1 MDEAIYPIAK
11 NPNKSLLTAAG
22 VGWCDLQYHCIRKD
36 GYPQPQINYC
46 TEGKGVLVT
55 EGKTTEITKGMSF
68 FLPADVPHEYYAL
81 GDVWSLEWVTFSGCG
96 CAALLEQFGLKNA
109 VTAFHEDPSEMERTW
124 QSIYTVLKRNNE
136 NASLRADS
144 YMYRFLTEYQI
155 SRMKPA
161 GTPSEFSAYK
171 LAEEYISAHLSEEIA
186 MEDIAAAAG
195 VSPQYLC
202 RIFKRKTDMR
212 PFQYIN
218 CRRLSYAKQLL
229 TKGNMTV
236 SQVSEAVGYHDTS
249 YFCKLFRAQEG
260 VSPKKFMSS

>member
-55 EGKTTEITKGMSF
+55 EGKNTEITKGMSF

-109 VTAFHEDPSEMERTW
+109 VTAFNEDPS
-124 QSIYTVLKRNNE
+124 
-136 NASLRADS
+136 
-144 YMYRFLTEYQI
+144 
-155 SRMKPA
+155 
-161 GTPSEFSAYK
+161 
-171 LAEEYISAHLSEEIA
+171 
-186 MEDIAAAAG
+186 
-195 VSPQYLC
+195 
-202 RIFKRKTDMR
+202 
-212 PFQYIN
+212 
-218 CRRLSYAKQLL
+218 
-229 TKGNMTV
+229 
-236 SQVSEAVGYHDTS
+236 
-249 YFCKLFRAQEG
+249 
-260 VSPKKFMSS
+260 